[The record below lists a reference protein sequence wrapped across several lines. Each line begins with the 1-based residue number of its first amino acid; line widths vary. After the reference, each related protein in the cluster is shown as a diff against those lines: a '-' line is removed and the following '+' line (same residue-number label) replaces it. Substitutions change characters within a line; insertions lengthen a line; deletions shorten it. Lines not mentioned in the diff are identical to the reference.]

1 MSAVGRSIMR
11 ALLWLWRAV
20 VVIRGVVAA
29 LRPHRRERIVAE
41 GEPAPRAELVVIALL
56 LGVAA
61 FAVMFVVIYAAGW
74 ANQTQFLGL
83 AIGGA
88 FALLAAALTV
98 VSKHLVVDEEIEEDY
113 PEAENPDEE
122 EKVMQIVEES
132 GSRFTRKRL
141 LQGAAGAAGVALGAA
156 LAVPSVSLGPVFD
169 TESLYYSPWNRGRRV
184 VDEEGRPYKADDI
197 TTEAFY
203 TGYPEN
209 VDHEVLAAPIVI
221 VRVPV
226 STLHLPAGRGDWAP
240 GGIVAYSKICTH
252 AACAISLY
260 RKPLFPPTTPDWA
273 LVCPCHYSTFDPAT
287 GGTVIFGPA
296 GRDLPQL
303 PLMIDRAGE
312 LRAAGDYSGAVGPS
326 FWGVR
331 SGGPT

>member
-1 MSAVGRSIMR
+1 MSAVGRAILR
-11 ALLWLWRAV
+11 ALTWVWRAV
-20 VVIRGVVAA
+20 AVSAA
-29 LRPHRRERIVAE
+29 LLASIRPYRRERIVAE
-41 GEPAPRAELVVIALL
+41 GDPAPRAELVVIALL
-56 LGVAA
+56 LGVTA
-61 FAVMFVVIYAAGW
+61 FAVMFVVIYAANW
-74 ANQTQFLGL
+74 RNQTQLLGL

-88 FALLAAALTV
+88 FALLAAALGIA
-98 VSKHLVVDEEIEEDY
+98 SKHLVVDEEIEEDY
-113 PEAENPDEE
+113 PQSGDPEE
-122 EKVMQIVEES
+122 QEKVIQIVEES

-156 LAVPSVSLGPVFD
+156 LAVPAVSLGPVLD

-184 VDEEGRPYKADDI
+184 VDEQGRPYEADDI

-221 VRVPV
+221 VRVDP
-226 STLHLPAGRGDWAP
+226 SQLHLPAVRGDWAP
-240 GGIVAYSKICTH
+240 RGILAYSKICTH

-260 RKPLFPPTTPDWA
+260 RKPLFPPTTPGRA

-296 GRDLPQL
+296 GRPLPQL
-303 PLMIDRAGE
+303 PLMIDGAGE
-312 LRAAGDYSGAVGPS
+312 LRAGGDYSGPVGPS

>member
-1 MSAVGRSIMR
+1 MK
-11 ALLWLWRAV
+11 ALLWLWRVLV
-20 VVIRGVVAA
+20 VTAGVMAA
-29 LRPHRRERIVAE
+29 LRPHRRERIVAK
-41 GEPAPRAELVVIALL
+41 GDPAPRAELVVIALL

-61 FAVMFVVIYAAGW
+61 FAVMFVVIYAADWG
-74 ANQTQFLGL
+74 NQTQFLGL

-88 FALLAAALTV
+88 FALLSAALTIA
-98 VSKHLVVDEEIEEDY
+98 SKHLVVDEEIEEDY
-113 PEAENPDEE
+113 PEIGEPEE
-122 EKVMQIVEES
+122 QEKVIQIVEES

-141 LQGAAGAAGVALGAA
+141 LKGAAGAAGVALGAA
-156 LAVPSVSLGPVFD
+156 LAVPAVSLGPVLD
-169 TESLYYSPWNRGRRV
+169 TESLYYSPWSRGRRV
-184 VDEEGRPYKADDI
+184 VDEEGKPYKADDI

-221 VRVPV
+221 VRVPT
-226 STLHLPAGRGDWAP
+226 STLDLPPGRGDWAP
-240 GGIVAYSKICTH
+240 RGIVAYSKICTH

-260 RKPLFPPTTPDWA
+260 RKPLFPPTTPDRA

-287 GGTVIFGPA
+287 GGTVVFGPA

-303 PLMIDRAGE
+303 PLMIDKAGE
-312 LRAAGDYSGAVGPS
+312 LRAAGDYSGPVGPS

>member
-1 MSAVGRSIMR
+1 MSAVGRTTIR
-11 ALLWLWRAV
+11 ALRWVWRV
-20 VVIRGVVAA
+20 VVAGAVLLATIRP
-29 LRPHRRERIVAE
+29 RRRERIVAE
-41 GEPAPRAELVVIALL
+41 GDPAPRAELVVIALL

-61 FAVMFVVIYAAGW
+61 FAVMFVVIYAADWG
-74 ANQTQFLGL
+74 NQTQFLGL

-88 FALLAAALTV
+88 FALLAAALTGA
-98 VSKHLVVDEEIEEDY
+98 SKHLVVDEEIEEDY
-113 PEAENPDEE
+113 PQSGDRSEQ
-122 EKVMQIVEES
+122 EKVIQIVEES

-156 LAVPSVSLGPVFD
+156 LAVPAVSLGPVFD
-169 TESLYYSPWNRGRRV
+169 TESLYDSPWNRGRRV
-184 VDEEGRPYKADDI
+184 VDEQGKPYRADDI

-221 VRVPV
+221 VRVDP
-226 STLHLPAGRGDWAP
+226 SQLRLPAGRGDWAP
-240 GGIVAYSKICTH
+240 RGISAYSKICTH

-260 RKPLFPPTTPDWA
+260 RKPLFPPTAPDRA

-303 PLMIDRAGE
+303 PLTIDEAGE
-312 LRAAGDYSGAVGPS
+312 LRAAGDYSGPVGPS

>member
-1 MSAVGRSIMR
+1 MR
-11 ALLWLWRAV
+11 ALTWVWRAV
-20 VVIRGVVAA
+20 VVSAA
-29 LRPHRRERIVAE
+29 LLATIRPRRRERIVAE
-41 GEPAPRAELVVIALL
+41 GDPAPRAELVVIALL

-61 FAVMFVVIYAAGW
+61 FAVMFVVIYASGW
-74 ANQTQFLGL
+74 GGQTQLLGL

-88 FALLAAALTV
+88 FALLATALTV
-98 VSKHLVVDEEIEEDY
+98 ASKHLVVEEEIEEDY
-113 PEAENPDEE
+113 PQAGDREE
-122 EKVMQIVEES
+122 QEKVIQIVEES

-156 LAVPSVSLGPVFD
+156 LAVPAVSLGPVFD

-184 VDEEGRPYKADDI
+184 VDEDGKPYRADDI

-221 VRVPV
+221 VRVDR
-226 STLHLPAGRGDWAP
+226 SQLHLPAGRGDWAP
-240 GGIVAYSKICTH
+240 RGIVAYSKICTH

-260 RKPLFPPTTPDWA
+260 RTPLFRPTAPDRA

-303 PLMIDRAGE
+303 PLMIDGAGE
-312 LRAAGDYSGAVGPS
+312 LRAAGDYSGPVGPS

-331 SGGPT
+331 SGRPV